1 MKVKILKKSIKEGTT
16 SGGMDYKIK
25 SLFVSFTEIEI
36 YNRIVAHL
44 KATGCTQEQIDK
56 FIRPNEYKGEISYAF
71 GVNPSSYT
79 FDRVDRFGI
88 LDANFV
94 FSQNDKGFIGAKI
107 QVIDK
112 KEQINGYEAPDQQE
126 EEVTGWNVAAPEV
139 KQTVPIDTLQVHESA
154 LGIPE
159 PQPFSTSLEPQVGDL
174 PF

>member
-16 SGGMDYKIK
+16 ASGSDYKIK

-36 YNRIVAHL
+36 YNKICAHL
-44 KATGCTQEQIDK
+44 KATGCTQESIDK
-56 FIRPNEYKGEISYAF
+56 FVHPNEYKGEISYAF

-79 FDRVDRFGI
+79 FDRVERFGI

-94 FSQNDKGFIGAKI
+94 FNLNDKGFIGAKI

-112 KEQINGYEAPDQQE
+112 KEQINGYEAPESQE
-126 EEVTGWNVAAPEV
+126 EEVDGWNVAAPEA
-139 KQTVPIDTLQVHESA
+139 KQPAQVDTLQIHEKDVN
-154 LGIPE
+154 IPE
-159 PQPFSTSLEPQVGDL
+159 AQPFDPLAPQTTDL